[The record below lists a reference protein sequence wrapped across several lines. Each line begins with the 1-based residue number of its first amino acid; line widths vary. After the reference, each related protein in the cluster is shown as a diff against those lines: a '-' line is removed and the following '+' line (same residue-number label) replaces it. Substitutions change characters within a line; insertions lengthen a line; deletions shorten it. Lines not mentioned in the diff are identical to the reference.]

1 MKKTILILVCLISGL
16 LFSQEAEEQD
26 LKVGVVLSG
35 GGAKGLAHIGVLKA
49 IEDAGIRID
58 YIGGT
63 SMGAIIGG
71 LYASGYSARQLDSIF
86 NVIDF
91 NTLIQDNIPR
101 SAKTFYEKDESEKY
115 AVTLPFDKFQ
125 VGFPSGLSK
134 GQNVYN
140 MMSKLTAHVSTVSDF
155 EKLPIPFFCIATNVE
170 TGKMVVL
177 DKGYLPRAI
186 TASGALP
193 SLFSPVVIDDVLLVD
208 GGVVN
213 NYPIDEV
220 RAKGMDVI
228 IGVDVQDGLKDRSGL
243 NSAFD
248 LLLQINNYRTVGDM
262 VKKKGKTDVYIHPKI
277 EDFSVVSFNE
287 GRKIIESGTEASE
300 VYLTTFDSISK
311 LQSHPPKKEV
321 RFQEQNSFY
330 ISDVGITGNKK
341 YSRAYVLG
349 KLKLKTPAIVS
360 YQDFSDGVNNLSA
373 TGNFQDIDY
382 RLIPLKG
389 NEYSIQFTLR
399 ENNSS
404 MLLRIGAH
412 YDDLFKSAAL
422 VNLTK
427 KRLLT
432 NNDIASFDVML
443 GDNLRYNFNYY
454 IDKGFYWSIGLNSSY
469 NFFEKD
475 VAIDF
480 VFPEL
485 TSEGTNQINQINL
498 QYGDFTNQLYVE
510 TLFRRSFLLGGGVE
524 HKFLNYL
531 SETIGIDE
539 NNKPRTVFESTN
551 YYSTYGFLRYD
562 TYDNSFFPK
571 DGLYFNGDFHLYL
584 FASGR
589 NDDFTQFSIAKGK
602 FGYAKSFF
610 SNFSAV
616 LTSEGGFKIGGGD
629 ETQSFDFT
637 LGGYGF
643 KEINN
648 IIPLYGYEGLSL
660 RGNTY
665 LKSTLTLDYKI
676 LRNNHLNVA
685 VNIAKVGDDLFTSGN
700 WINGVDYSGYAVGYG
715 LETFFGPI
723 EVKYAF
729 SPERN
734 AGEWYVSGGFR
745 F

>member
-1 MKKTILILVCLISGL
+1 MKKTLIILICLASGL
-16 LFSQEAEEQD
+16 LFSQETEKKD

-35 GGAKGLAHIGVLKA
+35 GGAKGLAHVGVLKA
-49 IEDAGIRID
+49 IEEAGIRVD

-63 SMGAIIGG
+63 SMGAIVGG
-71 LYASGYSARQLDSIF
+71 LYASGYSANQLDSIF
-86 NVIDF
+86 NVVDF

-115 AVTLPFDKFQ
+115 AVTLPFDNFQ
-125 VGFPSGLSK
+125 IGFPSGLSK

-140 MMSKLTAHVSTVSDF
+140 LISKLTAHVGTIHDF
-155 EKLPIPFFCIATNVE
+155 DKLPIPFFCIATNVE

-193 SLFSPVVIDDVLLVD
+193 SLFSPVVIDDMMLVD

-220 RAKGMDVI
+220 RAKGMDII
-228 IGVDVQDGLKDRSGL
+228 IGVDVQDGLKDRTGL
-243 NSAFD
+243 KSAFD
-248 LLLQINNYRTVGDM
+248 VLLQINNYRTVGDM
-262 VKKKGKTDVYIHPKI
+262 IKKKGKTDIYIHPNI
-277 EDFSVVSFNE
+277 EDFNVVSFSE
-287 GRKIIESGTEASE
+287 GRQIIDSGTKAASE
-300 VYLTTFDSISK
+300 YLDKFDSISK
-311 LQSHPPKKEV
+311 LQKHVPKENIEFEK
-321 RFQEQNSFY
+321 RDSFY
-330 ISDVGITGNKK
+330 IHDVGITGNQK

-349 KLKLKTPAIVS
+349 KLKLQTPALVS
-360 YQDFSDGVNNLSA
+360 HQDFNDGVNNLSA

-382 RLIPLKG
+382 RFIKLG
-389 NEYSIQFTLR
+389 DNEYSIQFTLR
-399 ENNSS
+399 ENSSS

-412 YDDLFKSAAL
+412 YDDLFKSTAL
-422 VNLTK
+422 INLTK

-432 NNDIASFDVML
+432 NNDIASFDLML

-469 NFFEKD
+469 NYFDKD

-485 TSEGTNQINQINL
+485 ISEGENQVNSINL

-571 DGLYFNGDFHLYL
+571 DGVSFNGDFHLYL

-589 NDDFTQFSIAKGK
+589 NDDFTQFSVAKAK
-602 FGYAKSFF
+602 IGYAKSFF
-610 SNFSAV
+610 TNFSAV

-648 IIPLYGYEGLSL
+648 IIPLYGYEALSL

-665 LKSTLTLDYKI
+665 LKSSLTLDYEIISK
-676 LRNNHLNVA
+676 NHINIA
-685 VNIAKVGDDLFTSGN
+685 VNVAKVGDDLFTNGN
-700 WINGVDYSGYAVGYG
+700 WIDGVDYSGYAIGYG

-723 EVKYAF
+723 EVKYSF

-734 AGEWYVSGGFR
+734 TNEWYVSGGYR